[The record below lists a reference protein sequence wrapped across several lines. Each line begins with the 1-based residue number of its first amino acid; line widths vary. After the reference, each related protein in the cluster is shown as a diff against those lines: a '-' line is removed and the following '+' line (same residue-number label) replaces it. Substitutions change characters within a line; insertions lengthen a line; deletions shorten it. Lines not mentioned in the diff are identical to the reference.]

1 MVWSNDRV
9 IKWIEE
15 IGLGAYAGNL
25 RETGVHGAL
34 IALDETFDSTSL
46 ILVLQ
51 IPSQDEQSRQILEAE
66 FNQLVSDNRVDAS
79 AGTPGRRPLLTSNN

>member
-15 IGLGAYAGNL
+15 IGLGVYAQNL

-51 IPSQDEQSRQILEAE
+51 IPSQDEQSRQVLESE
-66 FNQLVSDNRVDAS
+66 FNKLVSDNRVDAS
-79 AGTPGRRPLLTSNN
+79 TGTQGRRPIQ

>member
-9 IKWIEE
+9 IKWVEE
-15 IGLGAYAGNL
+15 IGLGVYAQNL

-51 IPSQDEQSRQILEAE
+51 IPSQDEQSRQMLEAE
-66 FNQLVSDNRVDAS
+66 FNKLVTDNRID
-79 AGTPGRRPLLTSNN
+79 GTQGRRPAQ